1 MEKELYLDYAA
12 TTPVRKEVLKEMLP
26 YFEKSFGNPSSAH
39 SKGMEGLKAI
49 EEARKRV
56 AKILNCDPKEII
68 FTSGGTESV
77 NLAIKGFAFAN
88 KDKGNVIITQK
99 TEHSAVLNTCK
110 WLESQGFKVIY
121 LDVDEFGL
129 VDLEKLEKAITN
141 QTILVS
147 IMYANNEIGTIQPIE
162 EIAKIC
168 KTRGVAFHTDA
179 CQAAGYLDLDVQK
192 LGVDMLTLNGSK
204 IYGPKGVGLLFVKS
218 GIALT
223 PLIHGGGQELGFR
236 SGTENVPGI
245 VGLAKALE
253 LCCEEK
259 DKEVKRLIKLRDYFV
274 GKVLAEIP
282 EVKLNGHPT
291 KRLPNNINLSFAG
304 IEGEALLT
312 LLNEKGIFVSTGSA
326 CSSKSLEESHVLKAI
341 GLPILYSHGSIRIS
355 MGRYTKKADLDYVL
369 SVLKESVKKL
379 RGLSP
384 FAKNG

>member
-1 MEKELYLDYAA
+1 
-12 TTPVRKEVLKEMLP
+12 
-26 YFEKSFGNPSSAH
+26 
-39 SKGMEGLKAI
+39 
-49 EEARKRV
+49 
-56 AKILNCDPKEII
+56 
-68 FTSGGTESV
+68 
-77 NLAIKGFAFAN
+77 
-88 KDKGNVIITQK
+88 
-99 TEHSAVLNTCK
+99 
-110 WLESQGFKVIY
+110 
-121 LDVDEFGL
+121 
-129 VDLEKLEKAITN
+129 
-141 QTILVS
+141 
-147 IMYANNEIGTIQPIE
+147 
-162 EIAKIC
+162 
-168 KTRGVAFHTDA
+168 
-179 CQAAGYLDLDVQK
+179 
-192 LGVDMLTLNGSK
+192 MLTLNGSK

-223 PLIHGGGQELGFR
+223 PLIHGGGQEFGFR

-259 DKEVKRLIKLRDYFV
+259 DKEVKRLTKLRDYFV

-355 MGRYTKKADLDYVL
+355 MGRYTKKADLDYVF
-369 SVLKESVKKL
+369 SVLKESVQKL
-379 RGLSP
+379 RELSP